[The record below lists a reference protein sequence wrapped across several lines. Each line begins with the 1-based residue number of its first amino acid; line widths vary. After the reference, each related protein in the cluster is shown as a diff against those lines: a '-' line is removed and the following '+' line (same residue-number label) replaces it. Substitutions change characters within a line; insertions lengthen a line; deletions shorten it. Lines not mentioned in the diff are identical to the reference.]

1 MIFIVFKI
9 LGKFLDAYLTGTN
22 FIGEARFPPF
32 KITKTGYYMI
42 KYYYNVYCLSEF
54 DISDGSLIIYFN
66 YGLDSYT
73 IRHYFNNAED
83 KQGKWIL
90 IEIPLLIKSDST
102 FLNVKQIIILINSN
116 KIN

>member
-1 MIFIVFKI
+1 M
-9 LGKFLDAYLTGTN
+9 DAYLSGTN
-22 FIGEARFPPF
+22 FIGEARFTPF
-32 KITKTGYYMI
+32 QITKTGYYMI

-73 IRHYFNNAED
+73 IRHYFNSVED

-102 FLNVKQIIILINSN
+102 LNVKQQIIV
-116 KIN
+116 KKFK